1 VAVITVDDYSEP
13 QGWSNSKSS
22 AERARWCCSQ
32 LEDGHVLL
40 LERIPFELS
49 ETDLQFL
56 RSQRQSDSSLHKN
69 VSYRPLHDQLRGFA
83 AKESG
88 EVEHLHE
95 VMKKYSAQVAKFLSR
110 FVAPYAPYWKLDF
123 ASFRP
128 LEEQGRDLP
137 IHKRNDLL
145 HIDAFPGRPTRG
157 ARILRCFT
165 NINPSEPRIWL
176 IGDYF
181 SEIANRYAI
190 DAGLKKFARRT
201 SAPATIFRKLVGPL
215 QRLVRIPAPDRAPYD
230 EFMLHLHDY
239 LKENSQFQREGTKY
253 RVDFRP
259 HSTWICFTDAVPHA
273 VLSGRL
279 ALEQTFIIPLNGLVS
294 ADKSPIRNLEQM
306 AGRPLA

>member
-1 VAVITVDDYSEP
+1 VAVITVNDYSEP
-13 QGWSNSKSS
+13 QGWGDSKSS

-40 LERIPFELS
+40 LEHIPF
-49 ETDLQFL
+49 DLPEADLEFL
-56 RSQRQSDSSLHKN
+56 RAQRQSDSSLHKN
-69 VSYRPLHDQLRGFA
+69 VSYRPLQDQLRGFA
-83 AKESG
+83 AKESE
-88 EVEHLHE
+88 EVEHLRQ
-95 VMKKYSAQVAKFLSR
+95 VMRKYSTQVAKFLSR
-110 FVAPYAPYWKLDF
+110 FAQPYAPHWKLDF

-128 LEEQGRDLP
+128 LEERGRDLS

-165 NINPSEPRIWL
+165 NINSSEPRTWL

-181 SEIANRYAI
+181 PELANRYAI
-190 DAGLKKFARRT
+190 DAGLKKFARRA
-201 SAPATIFRKLVGPL
+201 SASGTIFRKAIAPL
-215 QRLVRIPAPDRAPYD
+215 RRLLRIPVPDRAPYD

-239 LKENSQFQREGTKY
+239 LKENTQFQREGTKY
-253 RVDFRP
+253 RVDFLP
-259 HSTWICFTDAVPHA
+259 YSTWLAFTDAVPHA

-279 ALEQTFIIPLNGLVS
+279 ALEQTFIIPLKGLVS
-294 ADKSPIRNLEQM
+294 ADKSPIRNLEQI

>member
-1 VAVITVDDYSEP
+1 VAIITVDDYSEP

-69 VSYRPLHDQLRGFA
+69 VSYRPLQDQLRGFA

-110 FVAPYAPYWKLDF
+110 FVAPYAPHWKLDF

-145 HIDAFPGRPTRG
+145 HVDAFPGRPTRG

-165 NINPSEPRIWL
+165 NINPSESRTWL

-181 SEIANRYAI
+181 AEIANRYAI
-190 DAGLKKFARRT
+190 DAGLKKFARGT
-201 SAPATIFRKLVGPL
+201 SAPATIFRKLIGPL

-239 LKENSQFQREGTKY
+239 LKENSQFQREGMKY

-259 HSTWICFTDAVPHA
+259 YSTWLCFTDAVPHA